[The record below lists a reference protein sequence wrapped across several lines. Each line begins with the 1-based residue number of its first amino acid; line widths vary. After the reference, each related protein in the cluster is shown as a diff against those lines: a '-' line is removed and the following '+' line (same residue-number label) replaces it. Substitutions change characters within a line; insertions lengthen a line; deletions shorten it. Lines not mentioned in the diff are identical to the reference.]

1 MTVTVDVNNYID
13 TSEFWAAAREGRLVV
28 QYDRATGKPQWFP
41 RGLSLASGRRDLEWR
56 QVSGNGTLY
65 SWTVT
70 HSPWP
75 GHEDRVP
82 YVCALVDLDEGVRM
96 LTNVINTDPVT
107 LEVGQRVRLAWQDL
121 ANGVRYPAFEVVS

>member
-28 QYDRATGKPQWFP
+28 QYDRTTGRPQWFP
-41 RGLSLASGRRDLEWR
+41 RALSLTSGRRDLEWR

-96 LTNVINTDPVT
+96 LTNVINTDPAT

-121 ANGVRYPAFEVVS
+121 ADGVRYPAFEVVS

>member
-1 MTVTVDVNNYID
+1 MTITVVPNQYID

-28 QYDRATGKPQWFP
+28 QYDRATGTPQWFP
-41 RGLSLASGRRDLEWR
+41 RALSLSSGRRDLEWR
-56 QVSGNGTLY
+56 PVSGAGALY

-96 LTNVINTDPVT
+96 LCNLLTDDPEGLT
-107 LEVGQRVRLAWQDL
+107 IGERVRLVWQDV
-121 ANGVRYPAFEVVS
+121 ADGVRYPAFEVAR